1 MIERIYAGTL
11 REAHIGQTI
20 LLKGWVHRRRDLGDL
35 IFIDLRDQSGIV
47 QIVFNPDYSRS
58 ALEIAEKLRSEYVIE
73 VEGEV
78 IERDTDT
85 FNPNLKTGR
94 IEVTVSQITVL
105 NKSKNLPFLIHEAQ
119 DVSEDLRLKYRYLD
133 LRRQEMHETFTIR
146 HKITQSIRNFLNNEN
161 YLEMETPILTKST
174 PE

>member
-47 QIVFNPDYSRS
+47 QIVFNPDYSKT

-73 VEGEV
+73 VTGKV
-78 IERDTDT
+78 IKREEDTI
-85 FNPNLKTGR
+85 NQNLATGQ
-94 IEVTVSQITVL
+94 IEVTVSEVR
-105 NKSKNLPFLIHEAQ
+105 
-119 DVSEDLRLKYRYLD
+119 SEE
-133 LRRQEMHETFTIR
+133 RRVGKE
-146 HKITQSIRNFLNNEN
+146 
-161 YLEMETPILTKST
+161 ST
-174 PE
+174 SV

>member
-47 QIVFNPDYSRS
+47 QIVFNPDYSKT

-73 VEGEV
+73 VTGKV
-78 IERDTDT
+78 IKREEDTI
-85 FNPNLKTGR
+85 NPNLDR
-94 IEVTVSQITVL
+94 
-105 NKSKNLPFLIHEAQ
+105 
-119 DVSEDLRLKYRYLD
+119 
-133 LRRQEMHETFTIR
+133 
-146 HKITQSIRNFLNNEN
+146 
-161 YLEMETPILTKST
+161 KST
-174 PE
+174 RLNSSHVAISYAVFCLKKNTKI